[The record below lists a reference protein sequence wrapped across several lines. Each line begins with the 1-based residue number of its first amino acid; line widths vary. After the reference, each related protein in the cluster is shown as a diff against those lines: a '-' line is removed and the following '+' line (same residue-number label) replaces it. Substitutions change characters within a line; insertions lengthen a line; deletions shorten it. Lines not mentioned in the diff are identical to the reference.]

1 MKTIDLKLSA
11 SGIRQAINELRQYK
25 SDVDRKVT
33 ELIRELIT
41 EGENHVAAYI
51 ATNISATGELLR
63 GINSTLVNDRLGLV
77 EVNGEYAVFV
87 EFGTGIVGSEHQH
100 PDVAILSWWVYDSEG
115 HGNLGWWYPSE
126 ATDLNPTKYQATN
139 GKWYAW
145 TKGMP
150 SRPFMYESAQRL
162 RNEVMPVARRVFN
175 S

>member
-25 SDVDRKVT
+25 SDVERKVT

-41 EGENHVAAYI
+41 EGESHVAAYI

-77 EVNGEYAVFV
+77 EVNGEYAVYV
-87 EFGTGIVGSEHQH
+87 EFGAGVVGSAHPH
-100 PDVAILSWWVYDSEG
+100 PDVAILGWQYDING
-115 HGNLGWWYPSE
+115 HGVLGWWYPSE
-126 ATDLNPTKYQATN
+126 ATDLNPTNHKTKSGN
-139 GKWYAW
+139 WVAW

-150 SRPFMYESAQRL
+150 SRPFMYDSAQRL
-162 RNEVMPVARRVFN
+162 RSEVIPVARRVFN